1 MDIHPTASPVRGKKS
16 NTSDRLPTDGSAPL
30 QSDRILLT
38 DPSST
43 SLIPSG
49 IAMEATAADNHHYQK
64 LAPTDQHD
72 CDETSVTDKDL
83 SSRPSALV
91 LPHLNWR
98 WLALSLLLVLW
109 IAGMQFVLSIL
120 WPRLLVREGH
130 NLVYWTPHKTGSTSM
145 RNWLANVA
153 ERLQI
158 DISITHKYPN
168 KPFEDYRQRYDHLKL
183 KTCTFLAGHIRVRA
197 SHLRNNELRLGAVIT
212 TIRDPFA
219 LLMSKYFHRTRFI
232 LTNGALQ
239 HFADP
244 GSRLSRLWFF
254 YWNDLDPCEQ
264 LRYYDGEQGCE
275 LDQRDGVMTAI
286 EKRARAIAERIDCVV
301 DTDDPAHDLDSL
313 CRQMS
318 LGESECPQ
326 IPVLNVKKGNT
337 LYDKMLTF
345 PHIKA
350 VMMRTANVTI
360 SLRSALMKRRCR
372 FLDDGSLTT
381 PGAEPPQWPFKG
393 CNRIESTLEEDTGD
407 DAPENDAHDDD
418 SQSPDDKGDHGS
430 VDGVD
435 VGDHGKGKDA
445 EADKKGTET

>member
-1 MDIHPTASPVRGKKS
+1 
-16 NTSDRLPTDGSAPL
+16 
-30 QSDRILLT
+30 
-38 DPSST
+38 
-43 SLIPSG
+43 
-49 IAMEATAADNHHYQK
+49 MEATTDDKHHYQK
-64 LAPTDQHD
+64 LSPTDQHD
-72 CDETSVTDKDL
+72 CDEPSATDKEVL
-83 SSRPSALV
+83 NHSPTLA

-98 WLALSLLLVLW
+98 WLVLSLLVMLW
-109 IAGMQFVLSIL
+109 IVGMQFVLPIL
-120 WPRLLVREGH
+120 WPRLIVREGH

-145 RNWLANVA
+145 RNWLKHVA
-153 ERLQI
+153 ETLQLH
-158 DISITHKYPN
+158 ISITHKYPN
-168 KPFEDYRQRYDHLKL
+168 KPFEDHRQRYDRLKL
-183 KTCTFLAGHIRVRA
+183 KKCAFLAGHIRVR
-197 SHLRNNELRLGAVIT
+197 SVHLRNNELHLGAVIT

-219 LLMSKYFHRTRFI
+219 MLMSKYFHRTRGR
-232 LTNGALQ
+232 LTTGTLQ

-244 GSRLSRLWFF
+244 GSHLSRLWFF
-254 YWNDLDPCEQ
+254 YWNDVDPCEQ
-264 LRYYDGEQGCE
+264 LRYYDGEEGCE

-286 EKRARAIAERIDCVV
+286 EKRARAIADRIDCVV

-326 IPVLNVKKGNT
+326 MPVLNVKKGNT
-337 LYDKMLTF
+337 LYDKILTF

-360 SLRSALMKRRCR
+360 ALRNALMKRRCR

-418 SQSPDDKGDHGS
+418 TQSIGDKGDTGV
-430 VDGVD
+430 VDGVG
-435 VGDHGKGKDA
+435 VGDDGEDEDADRDKDG
-445 EADKKGTET
+445 DGGVRLVVGG